1 MTKSMIFDTPTI
13 KQLADHIAL
22 KVLRWES
29 FEATPETTRSE
40 IIAASIERPKTEPIA
55 IVGVGCRFPGAD
67 TPEAFW
73 QSLLRGAD
81 AVKKV
86 PSSRWDVEALY
97 DSDPDVS
104 GKISTRK
111 GAFLDQVDQFDP
123 RFFGIS
129 PREAMHLDPQHRLLL
144 EVSWEALEHAGQDWR
159 RLARSR
165 TGVYVGIGQ
174 NDYSSLNQNQIDHIG
189 AYDGT
194 GNGYCF
200 ISGRL
205 SYLLGLQGPSM
216 AIDTA
221 CSSSLVAVHLA
232 CQSLRVGECDMA
244 LAGGVQ
250 LILTPRV
257 SVLLSKAH
265 ALSPDGRCKAFDASA
280 DGYGRGEG
288 CGVVVLKRLS
298 DALTNKDHIL
308 ALIRGSV
315 VNHDGPSSGF
325 TVPNGLAQ
333 QTLIKQA
340 LDNTGVEPEHI
351 DYVEAHATGT
361 VLGDPIEVESLG
373 AVLGKNRNKNHPL
386 LIGSVKANIGHLE
399 AAAGIAGLIKVVL
412 AMQHGQIPAQ
422 VNFRQPNPYI
432 AWQQLPVTVPTKP
445 IHWAAGTKRRIAGV
459 NAFGLSGTNAHIIV
473 EEAPEPA
480 PVAAAVDRPVH
491 LLTLSAKSEDALKDL
506 TERYEGYLAAN
517 RQAVLG
523 DICYTANT
531 GRSHFSHRLAIVAKS
546 CEELRTRLGA
556 FASGKVP
563 SGVATGHNVETERL
577 KTAFLFTGQ
586 GSQYAAMGRQLYE
599 TQPAFRQ
606 VLERC
611 SDILKSDL
619 KISLIDVLYPEKK
632 NSFSIDDTLY
642 AQPALFALQC
652 ALFELWKSW
661 GIEPSAVMGHGAGE
675 YAAACAAGVFSL
687 EDGLKLVAAR
697 ARLMQAAE
705 FEKVA
710 RQVNYSSPRT
720 GIISNVTGKLIE
732 KEIATPDYWLRH
744 VQQPVRFA
752 DGVKTLEQ
760 QGCEV
765 FIEIGPSPVLLGM
778 ARQSLLS

>member
-1 MTKSMIFDTPTI
+1 KIAASGFALRGVIHAAGVIEDGILPKQTWERFKQVMSPKVTGTWNLHVLTRNLALDFLVCFSSVASLLGSPGQANYASANAFMDALVHSRRMKGLPGLSINWGPWSGEGMVTAQVRKFQARMGVSPMSTRHAVSALGRLLGMAGVQATVANVDWTVVKGLYEARKARLFLERIEARAQEDAKQPLPAKQTELLRRLEEAPARERYNLLITSLQREVAGIMGFEPPQLPDADQGFFEMGMDSLMAMEFKYRLDASLGISLPMSMIFDTPTI

-97 DSDPDVS
+97 DPDPDVS
-104 GKISTRK
+104 GKISTRE

-159 RLARSR
+159 GLARSR

-174 NDYSSLNQNQIDHIG
+174 NDYSSLNQNQIDHIS

-257 SVLLSKAH
+257 SVFLSKAH

-473 EEAPEPA
+473 E
-480 PVAAAVDRPVH
+480 
-491 LLTLSAKSEDALKDL
+491 
-506 TERYEGYLAAN
+506 
-517 RQAVLG
+517 
-523 DICYTANT
+523 
-531 GRSHFSHRLAIVAKS
+531 
-546 CEELRTRLGA
+546 
-556 FASGKVP
+556 
-563 SGVATGHNVETERL
+563 
-577 KTAFLFTGQ
+577 
-586 GSQYAAMGRQLYE
+586 
-599 TQPAFRQ
+599 
-606 VLERC
+606 
-611 SDILKSDL
+611 
-619 KISLIDVLYPEKK
+619 
-632 NSFSIDDTLY
+632 
-642 AQPALFALQC
+642 
-652 ALFELWKSW
+652 
-661 GIEPSAVMGHGAGE
+661 
-675 YAAACAAGVFSL
+675 
-687 EDGLKLVAAR
+687 
-697 ARLMQAAE
+697 
-705 FEKVA
+705 
-710 RQVNYSSPRT
+710 
-720 GIISNVTGKLIE
+720 
-732 KEIATPDYWLRH
+732 
-744 VQQPVRFA
+744 
-752 DGVKTLEQ
+752 
-760 QGCEV
+760 
-765 FIEIGPSPVLLGM
+765 
-778 ARQSLLS
+778 